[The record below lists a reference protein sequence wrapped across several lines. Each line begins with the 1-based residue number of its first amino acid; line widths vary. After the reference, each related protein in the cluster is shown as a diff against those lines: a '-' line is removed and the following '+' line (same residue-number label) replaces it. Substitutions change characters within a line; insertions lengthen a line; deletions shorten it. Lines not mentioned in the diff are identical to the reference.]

1 MKRNWVPRIL
11 ITRILIAA
19 VLALPGLAV
28 QAQAPAATPAKPQT
42 ANTATPKI
50 ASGAAV
56 TPAAMPAT
64 LPAASKPKPPPPP
77 TARLAVA
84 ANFADAARQLGKA
97 YAKQSGHRI
106 EVSSASTGKLY
117 AQIHN
122 GAPFDV
128 LLSADATTPR
138 RLTEEGLADAATLQD
153 YAVGRLVL
161 WSRDPGLVTDGE
173 ALLRKGHIDRLAIA
187 NPDLAPYGA
196 AARETLNYLRRWSE
210 LQPKLVLG
218 ENVGQAAQFV
228 TSGAA
233 PLGLLPR
240 SLVMAAGKHG
250 KLGSGWE
257 VPANWHSPIVQ
268 SAVLLQH
275 GARNP
280 AARGFL
286 KYLQSPAAQKQIHA
300 LGYD

>member
-1 MKRNWVPRIL
+1 MLVPRIL
-11 ITRILIAA
+11 IARVLIAA
-19 VLALPGLAV
+19 VLALPCLAV
-28 QAQAPAATPAKPQT
+28 QAQAPGAAPGKPQ
-42 ANTATPKI
+42 AATPKI
-50 ASGAAV
+50 ANVAAV
-56 TPAAMPAT
+56 TPAT
-64 LPAASKPKPPPPP
+64 LPATPPATSKPKPPPPPP

-84 ANFADAARQLGKA
+84 ANFADVARQLGKA

-106 EVSSASTGKLY
+106 DISSASTGKLY

-138 RLTEEGLADAATLQD
+138 RLAEEGLADAVTLQD

-173 ALLRKGHIDRLAIA
+173 ALLRKGHIERLAIA